1 VKVFGRLYDGRSSTR
16 RWRDGGTAAWIGLAC
31 AFFAQFAFVTHQLPR
46 SMALTAPP
54 PAPSAK
60 IAELA
65 SFGDPLPFAHLI
77 ALALQAFENQ
87 AGANVR
93 FEDLD
98 YGVITSWLAVAL
110 KLDPMGQYPLLLAA
124 HVYAQVP
131 DPGRQRAMLEFVR
144 TGAAQDLSR
153 RWHWLAH
160 ASLMARHRLK
170 DPRLA
175 LALASDLASA
185 PAAILMPG
193 WARQM
198 AVFLHEDLGER
209 EAARRLLGGLLA
221 SGMVS
226 DASEFRFLAQRLE
239 ALQSDEYSASTSV
252 VQRRGEVHR

>member
-1 VKVFGRLYDGRSSTR
+1 M
-16 RWRDGGTAAWIGLAC
+16 
-31 AFFAQFAFVTHQLPR
+31 VTHQPQR
-46 SMALTAPP
+46 SLVLTAPP

-65 SFGDPLPFAHLI
+65 SFGDPLPMAHLI
-77 ALALQAFENQ
+77 AFSLQAFENQ
-87 AGANVR
+87 AGASVR

-98 YGVITSWLAVAL
+98 YGALTNWLEVAL
-110 KLDPMGQYPLLLAA
+110 QLDPVGQYPLLLAA

-144 TGAAQDLSR
+144 AGAARDLSR

-175 LALASDLASA
+175 LALASELTSA
-185 PAAILMPG
+185 PAAVRMPG

-198 AVFLHEDLGER
+198 AVFLHEDVGER
-209 EAARRLLGGLLA
+209 EAARTLLGGLLA

-226 DASEFRFLAQRLE
+226 DASEFRFLAQRLD
-239 ALQSDEYSASTSV
+239 ALQSDEFPASTSAI
-252 VQRRGEVHR
+252 QRHGQVHR

>member
-1 VKVFGRLYDGRSSTR
+1 MV
-16 RWRDGGTAAWIGLAC
+16 
-31 AFFAQFAFVTHQLPR
+31 
-46 SMALTAPP
+46 LTAPS

-60 IAELA
+60 LVELA
-65 SFGDPLPFAHLI
+65 SFGDPIPFAHLI
-77 ALALQAFENQ
+77 ALSLQAFENQ
-87 AGANVR
+87 AGASVR

-98 YGVITSWLAVAL
+98 YGVLTSWLAVVL
-110 KLDPMGQYPLLLAA
+110 QLDPVGQYPLLLAA

-144 TGAAQDLSR
+144 SGAAQDLSR

-160 ASLMARHRLK
+160 ASLMAKHRLK

-175 LALASDLASA
+175 LALASELTSA
-185 PAAILMPG
+185 PAAVRMPG

-209 EAARRLLGGLLA
+209 EAARTLLGGLLA

-226 DASEFRFLAQRLE
+226 DAREFRFLTQRLE
-239 ALQSDEYSASTSV
+239 ALQSDEDPASTSV
-252 VQRRGEVHR
+252 VQRQDPVHR